1 VAPDTVAEAFAQAL
15 QLSGVGSGR
24 LEAPRLLQSWP
35 GIVHGGCLVAFV
47 DAAAAQ
53 LGRPPGPRRL
63 EGRLTASVPTE
74 SVLAIEADHNDG
86 AAGLTIS
93 QDGHVLTSGSVLP
106 LDVGPA
112 AAPWWGNAA
121 GFTLPMSEDCLACGA
136 RNPIGLQ
143 LALTFDDEGV
153 WAQVNPWRPWRLHDE
168 RLHPA
173 LVPVLLDEVAWWLS
187 ALVMKEGGLTNR
199 LAISILEPD
208 LPAAGIVVA
217 AGRFDR
223 VARVDRKGTFWRSEL
238 ALGTATGKVL
248 ATASIVFRGG
258 PEYSARQMP
267 FFRARTPA
275 DIFRRMFPNY
285 I

>member
-1 VAPDTVAEAFAQAL
+1 VAPETIARAFEQAL
-15 QLSGVGSGR
+15 HLPGAGAGR

-35 GIVHGGCLVAFV
+35 GIVHGGCLVALV
-47 DAAAAQ
+47 DAAAAR
-53 LGRPPGPRRL
+53 LGWPPGPRRL

-74 SVLAIEADHNDG
+74 SALAIEADHAQG
-86 AAGLTIS
+86 GAGLTIW
-93 QDGHVLTSGSVLP
+93 QDRHVLTSGSVGA
-106 LDVGPA
+106 LDSEPPR
-112 AAPWWGNAA
+112 APWWGGAS

-143 LALTFDDEGV
+143 VALTFDDEGV
-153 WAQVNPWRPWRLHDE
+153 WARVEPRRPWRLPDD

-173 LVPVLLDEVAWWLS
+173 LVPVLLDEVAWWLG

-208 LPAAGIVVA
+208 LPADGAVVA

-238 ALGTATGKVL
+238 ALGTLAGKVL
-248 ATASIVFRGG
+248 ATASIIFRGG
-258 PEYSARQMP
+258 PEYSERQIP
-267 FFRARTPA
+267 YFRSRAPV
-275 DIFRRMFPNY
+275 DVFRRMFPNHL
-285 I
+285 